1 MTHNHSD
8 MKTIKYTLIG
18 TFLLISTVLCAQRN
32 PVCPNVDEMHAQK
45 WQYMVEQA
53 KLSPQEIASVQ
64 PIFMQ
69 YEKSAWR
76 LHDSNRTSFK
86 KALQVKGN
94 EKPNYTEMNDR
105 YVNQE
110 IKKAMMLKS
119 YHQKLRRLL
128 APETLF
134 YYYKA
139 ERSFKRKLLHDMK
152 DHRMGGNRP

>member
-1 MTHNHSD
+1 
-8 MKTIKYTLIG
+8 MKTIKYTLFG
-18 TFLLISTVLCAQRN
+18 MLLLLGTVLQAQGNR
-32 PVCPNVDEMHAQK
+32 PCPNVDEMHAHK

-53 KLSPQEIASVQ
+53 KLSPQEIETVKS
-64 PIFMQ
+64 IFME
-69 YEKSAWR
+69 YEKAAWR

-94 EKPNYTEMNDR
+94 EKPNYSEMNDR

-128 APETLF
+128 APESLF
-134 YYYKA
+134 NYYKA
-139 ERSFKRKLLHDMK
+139 ERSFKRKLLHDMP
-152 DHRMGGNRP
+152 DHRKGGRRP